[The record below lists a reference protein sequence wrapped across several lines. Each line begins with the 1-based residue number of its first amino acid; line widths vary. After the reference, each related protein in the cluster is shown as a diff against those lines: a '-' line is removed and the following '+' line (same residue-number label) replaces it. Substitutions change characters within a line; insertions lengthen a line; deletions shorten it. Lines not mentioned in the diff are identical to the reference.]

1 MPRVQLLPYNIDFY
15 CPLSNATMG
24 LSERSFKMNVS
35 LTPELEKIVALSGMY
50 NSASEVVREGIRLL
64 QQRDEMREMKLA
76 ALRRD
81 IEEGVKASEEGR
93 VLNGSE
99 VIAEIKERLLQR
111 SSLFET

>member
-1 MPRVQLLPYNIDFY
+1 
-15 CPLSNATMG
+15 
-24 LSERSFKMNVS
+24 MNVS
-35 LTPELEKIVALSGMY
+35 LTPELEKIVALKVESGMY

-93 VLNGSE
+93 VRNGSE
-99 VIAEIKERLLQR
+99 VMAGIKGRLLQR
-111 SSLFET
+111 KDG

>member
-1 MPRVQLLPYNIDFY
+1 MR
-15 CPLSNATMG
+15 
-24 LSERSFKMNVS
+24 LSERSFDMNVS
-35 LTPELEKIVALSGMY
+35 LTPELEKIVALKVESGMY

-93 VLNGSE
+93 TRNGSE
-99 VIAEIKERLLQR
+99 VMAEIKERLLQR
-111 SSLFET
+111 KNG